1 MLEVIN
7 EMEADFGGYLT
18 AKEIANRLNEAGYQ
32 TPRGCAWS
40 HTQVL
45 SMVYPFGQV
54 RLASSKHV
62 VNVPSPDFEQSI
74 RYESDPA
81 NFVLVGVHPTSK
93 ITAHSTYT
101 FNVVFI
107 QHLTVWK
114 CSLPLVLLLSVLPAD
129 RPRKPA
135 A

>member
-45 SMVYPFGQV
+45 RV
-54 RLASSKHV
+54 R
-62 VNVPSPDFEQSI
+62 
-74 RYESDPA
+74 
-81 NFVLVGVHPTSK
+81 
-93 ITAHSTYT
+93 
-101 FNVVFI
+101 
-107 QHLTVWK
+107 
-114 CSLPLVLLLSVLPAD
+114 
-129 RPRKPA
+129 PA